1 MITCDYDKRMAL
13 ESLKKEGGGVVGGK
27 DSILSKCIKEKLP
40 EQIGPL
46 SSTEP
51 NTSRAI
57 YPGY

>member
-1 MITCDYDKRMAL
+1 MITCDYDKQMAL
-13 ESLKKEGGGVVGGK
+13 ENLKKGGGGGGGG

-57 YPGY
+57 YPEY

>member
-1 MITCDYDKRMAL
+1 MITCDYDKQMAL
-13 ESLKKEGGGVVGGK
+13 ENLKKGGGG